1 VSGTIMLGESMI
13 DTLVTGLIAQQDL
26 APIQES
32 LADSGVLLTPAGD
45 VEEAAGKSASV
56 VLIDADCYPWRD
68 AVTQIRNLKP
78 WVRVILV
85 TRYVDA
91 RMWVEALNGGAYD
104 LVSKPFHPRELR
116 SVVLGALDVRAKM
129 PSRTPVNMALSS

>member
-1 VSGTIMLGESMI
+1 MSGGSAI
-13 DTLVTGLIAQQDL
+13 DTLVTGLIDEQDL

-32 LADSGVLLTPAGD
+32 LAESGVLLAPASD
-45 VEEAAGKSASV
+45 VEEAAGKSATV
-56 VLIDADCYPWRD
+56 VLLDADCYPWRE

-104 LVSKPFHPRELR
+104 LVSKPFHARELR
-116 SVVLGALDVRAKM
+116 SVVLGALDARAKM
-129 PSRTPVNMALSS
+129 PSSRTPVNMALSS